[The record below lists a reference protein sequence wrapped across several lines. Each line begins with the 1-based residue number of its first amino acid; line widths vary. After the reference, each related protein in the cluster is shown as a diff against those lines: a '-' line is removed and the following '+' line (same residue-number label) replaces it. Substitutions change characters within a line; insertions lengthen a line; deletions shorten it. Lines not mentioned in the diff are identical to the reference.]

1 MSKIIR
7 LTFHKCDDEHC
18 IKVQSKERYA
28 LLSYNTIYHEPDE
41 CVEEIVDYFT
51 ADLVYA
57 RQGDNPDELVA
68 EAGGRFTK
76 KGLKELREFMHEFCK
91 ELKAEQ
97 PHQVTDEI
105 SNSHTNL

>member
-28 LLSYNTIYHEPDE
+28 LLLYNTIYNEPDE

-51 ADLVYA
+51 ADLVYSSFA
-57 RQGDNPDELVA
+57 NPDELVA

-76 KGLKELREFMHEFCK
+76 KGLKELREFMHELSK